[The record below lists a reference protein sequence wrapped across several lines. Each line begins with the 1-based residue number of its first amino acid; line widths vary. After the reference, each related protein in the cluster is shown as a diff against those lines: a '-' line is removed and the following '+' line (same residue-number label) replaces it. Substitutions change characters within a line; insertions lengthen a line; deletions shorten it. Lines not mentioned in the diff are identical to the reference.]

1 MKTIKISIAFMLVV
15 LFTIGCGKELLDV
28 PNANDPTF
36 EQVFSSGEDLETSAS
51 GLYNIIF
58 NGEHSFS
65 GVQMML
71 AVASDNVTCSWG
83 NAGMR
88 DFSNEPRKAWD
99 NNPSYSNKT
108 FPAYTWDQMYMA
120 IGQAT
125 NIIKALGNGVEVGPG
140 GSGNKRVEA
149 VARFAMGVA
158 YGNLALVFDRAFWVD
173 ETRTIED
180 ASLEKASDYN
190 EIAAAAI
197 GYLDQAISLS
207 SGFTI
212 PAGWLGT
219 EADYSADDFKKL
231 CNTMAARILSYTP
244 RNKTENAAVDWNKVK
259 NYADNGITSD
269 FAILQDSYVK
279 WYFEAGDYLT
289 FYGWGATDMYT
300 VNLMDPTQPQ
310 HWDDS
315 PTFPYPPESVNPLDK
330 RLETDFS
337 YEPSIWFNPGR
348 GYYHFTN
355 YRFSK
360 YDDIYVNADG
370 PINDVAKAENDMLR
384 AEARAYTGDLGGAAG
399 IINTGTRKTRGQMPD
414 VAANLDDIVKA
425 IHHERFVEMYVTGM
439 GLQFFDMRKNDL
451 LQKGTPLHLPMPSKI
466 LEALNMTPPFYTFGG
481 VDKADGKNTS
491 NAGWR

>member
-1 MKTIKISIAFMLVV
+1 
-15 LFTIGCGKELLDV
+15 
-28 PNANDPTF
+28 
-36 EQVFSSGEDLETSAS
+36 
-51 GLYNIIF
+51 
-58 NGEHSFS
+58 
-65 GVQMML
+65 
-71 AVASDNVTCSWG
+71 
-83 NAGMR
+83 
-88 DFSNEPRKAWD
+88 
-99 NNPSYSNKT
+99 
-108 FPAYTWDQMYMA
+108 
-120 IGQAT
+120 
-125 NIIKALGNGVEVGPG
+125 
-140 GSGNKRVEA
+140 
-149 VARFAMGVA
+149 
-158 YGNLALVFDRAFWVD
+158 
-173 ETRTIED
+173 
-180 ASLEKASDYN
+180 
-190 EIAAAAI
+190 
-197 GYLDQAISLS
+197 
-207 SGFTI
+207 
-212 PAGWLGT
+212 
-219 EADYSADDFKKL
+219 
-231 CNTMAARILSYTP
+231 MAARILSYTP

-259 NYADNGITSD
+259 TYADNGITSD

-300 VNLMDPTQPQ
+300 VNMMDPTQPQ

-315 PTFPYPPESVNPLDK
+315 PTFPYPPASVNPLDK

-370 PINDVAKAENDMLR
+370 PINDIAKAENDMLR

-451 LQKGTPLHLPMPSKI
+451 LQKGTPLHLPVPSKI